1 MSREAFTQVLAS
13 LAAAISLLERG
24 GKKAAASD
32 RMFEQMLDDY
42 RAALEA
48 GRNALSQQAD
58 QFSLAEAAAENWVF
72 VETVNNF
79 MIERGLLEVTRE
91 DGGGLEAALNVTD
104 SIAKLIERMRQE
116 VSVHRAGADA
126 WKFKH
131 DQMKADRA
139 ACWAE
144 FKALV
149 RSSMDNEKYL
159 NEQIDS
165 LRPNAE
171 RYVWYR
177 DKVISTLVDPVTPEE
192 FDAALDDARLEKPDV
207 SPA

>member
-48 GRNALSQQAD
+48 GRNALSAVIAD
-58 QFSLAEAAAENWVF
+58 RDNYKSWYDDAMDASNIAGFAGMSAAQVIEYQDKE
-72 VETVNNF
+72 VE
-79 MIERGLLEVTRE
+79 RLR
-91 DGGGLEAALNVTD
+91 
-104 SIAKLIERMRQE
+104 KE
-116 VSVHRAGADA
+116 VSIHRAGADA

-149 RSSMDNEKYL
+149 KSSMDNEKYL

-165 LRPNAE
+165 LRTNAE
-171 RYVWYR
+171 RYQWLRAQTWNTSPLCV
-177 DKVISTLVDPVTPEE
+177 VTKPKESVKLGYDCPFGE
-192 FDAALDDARLEKPDV
+192 RLDVMIDAELENPDV